1 MASQQTSSSTPLPSG
16 NGPVTTVSSG
26 QVVNGGTISPDATQV
41 VSGGTA
47 SGMLLQ
53 GSSAFSAGSTGAGM
67 TTQFA
72 RQDIIAGGAA
82 VSTIVKDIAIQTVLN
97 GGVASGTVLTG
108 YLPPYALQ
116 NTSSFQVIESGGIA
130 IDTVFSGKTGEAQRY
145 TGLTQSFSYIKTF
158 QTVESGGTVSG
169 NRIGFGGAST
179 IEAGGSSVDTTL
191 SGFSSSWNG
200 WNFQTG
206 QGVNVT
212 SHVYATLDVSG
223 YADKTSVYN
232 EAIMTVGGTA
242 DHTTVFSGGSLT
254 ALNGAT
260 LSHLTVSSGGT
271 VSLGASTVLTDPLT
285 IERGGG
291 IVFSDISSTNGLSA
305 VFVSTP
311 SVQNVTSG
319 ATVQASSE
327 AATPAVF
334 LDVMSSGTVVKE
346 IAVTSAFS
354 SPIYFRNAPSGGGTE
369 MLYGTPCYCPGTL
382 IQTPQGERPVEDLVI
397 GDLILTASG
406 DARPIRWIGRRAYDP
421 LFAYGNRD
429 VLPILFHKGSLG
441 NNLPKRDLTVSPL
454 HAMLIDGYLIP
465 ALHLVNDHSI
475 LQIQKPETIRYI
487 HIELDSH
494 DILLA
499 EGAPSESFLDDRS
512 RGMFHNAHEYE
523 ALYPDAPR
531 QHPRYCAPRLEDGP
545 ELAQIHSRLKEHAKC
560 LFLNKAA

>member
-1 MASQQTSSSTPLPSG
+1 MTI
-16 NGPVTTVSSG
+16 SSG
-26 QVVNGGTISPDATQV
+26 QVVNGGTISSNETQI
-41 VSGGTA
+41 VSA
-47 SGMLLQ
+47 KE
-53 GSSAFSAGSTGAGM
+53 
-67 TTQFA
+67 
-72 RQDIIAGGAA
+72 
-82 VSTIVKDIAIQTVLN
+82 IV
-97 GGVASGTVLTG
+97 SGTVLTG
-108 YLPPYALQ
+108 YLPPYAVE

-130 IDTVFSGKTGEAQRY
+130 INTVFSGKTGETHYYA
-145 TGLTQSFSYIKTF
+145 GLTQSFSYIETF

-179 IEAGGSSVDTTL
+179 IEAGGSSVDATL

-305 VFVSTP
+305 VFVSAP

-421 LFAYGNRD
+421 LFAYGHRA
-429 VLPILFHKGSLG
+429 VLPNLFHQGSLG
-441 NNLPKRDLTVSPL
+441 KNLPKRDLTVLPL
-454 HAMLIDGYLIP
+454 
-465 ALHLVNDHSI
+465 
-475 LQIQKPETIRYI
+475 
-487 HIELDSH
+487 
-494 DILLA
+494 
-499 EGAPSESFLDDRS
+499 
-512 RGMFHNAHEYE
+512 NA
-523 ALYPDAPR
+523 
-531 QHPRYCAPRLEDGP
+531 
-545 ELAQIHSRLKEHAKC
+545 
-560 LFLNKAA
+560 